1 MMQALPGKTPAPSR
15 ALKRCLVP
23 GNAPALLRLVLAE
36 ARSIQDMSLS
46 GAPVWFKAR
55 TIAEWTGLRE
65 EKVSQALAELHAR
78 GDIATALRC
87 PKGKTKAGLVYA
99 LAEAVDND
107 PPPEAA

>member
-1 MMQALPGKTPAPSR
+1 MMQALPGKTAVTPLP
-15 ALKRCLVP
+15 LKRRLGA
-23 GNAPALLRLVLAE
+23 GNAPALLRRVLAE

-55 TIAEWTGLRE
+55 TIAECTGLRE

-78 GDIATALRC
+78 GDIATALHQ
-87 PKGKTKAGLVYA
+87 PKGKTRLGLMYA

-107 PPPEAA
+107 LPPEAA